1 MSMHVAIPHKHATP
15 LVYFLQESEQNQPA
29 ASQGSLTEGH
39 AASSLF
45 CPVLSFVRTQLHAV
59 AVSMHVAIP
68 VPKYAMP
75 LVYFLQES
83 EQNQAAAS
91 QGSLTGRTGSLS
103 PPMSPFGGDQ
113 LQAAA
118 ERTAVTDARFSS
130 LQRLSGTASTSDT
143 GTQQV
148 SCSIVHTL
156 FHSLARSLAY
166 SFIHLFVRAF
176 VRSFVHFSHSC
187 VQLLDLCLPSG
198 SGVYSPV

>member
-1 MSMHVAIPHKHATP
+1 MHVAIPHKHAT
-15 LVYFLQESEQNQPA
+15 
-29 ASQGSLTEGH
+29 
-39 AASSLF
+39 
-45 CPVLSFVRTQLHAV
+45 
-59 AVSMHVAIP
+59 
-68 VPKYAMP
+68 P

-148 SCSIVHTL
+148 SCSFVHTL

-187 VQLLDLCLPSG
+187 IQLLDLCLPSG